1 MQELMNEVYRAA
13 NECKEDDIMQVG
25 GLVVFSLVEVHWIR
39 EALNAQISKER
50 GMYELLRV
58 TEHLAEDVDFHRLQL
73 ASQLEIL
80 EGYELLLTKILTCKP
95 LN

>member
-1 MQELMNEVYRAA
+1 MQGLANQLYRGAGW
-13 NECKEDDIMQVG
+13 EEDEDMQVG

-39 EALNAQISKER
+39 EALHEQINKER
-50 GMYELLRV
+50 GMYELLKV
-58 TEHLAEDVDFHRLQL
+58 TEHLAEDLDFHRLQL

-80 EGYELLLTKILTCKP
+80 EGYEQLLTKILTCKP